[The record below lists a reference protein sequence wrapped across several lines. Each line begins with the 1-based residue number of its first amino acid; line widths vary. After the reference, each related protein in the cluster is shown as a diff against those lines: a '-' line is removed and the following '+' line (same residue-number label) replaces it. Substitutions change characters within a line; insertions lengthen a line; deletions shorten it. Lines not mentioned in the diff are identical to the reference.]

1 MIRRSPFDTP
11 LATYRLQLHRKF
23 AFAQATSLLPY
34 LARLGFSHVYCSP
47 FLKARAGSTHG
58 YDVVDYSRINPELGD
73 EASFARFCT
82 SLGEN
87 GLGLILDFVPNHMG
101 VGHADNAWWLDVLEW
116 GQASPYASYFDIDW
130 SPPRRDLAGKL
141 LVPILGK
148 TYGAALTDGEIELRF
163 NAPTGTFDFW
173 YVDHRLPLSPR
184 DYAAV
189 VGTFAHALPLSRAL
203 DALQEAFLSEAA
215 PHYLREVAH
224 TAKEALATA
233 ARDRA
238 TRQKFEKA
246 AGTWHGI
253 KGDSASWTRLH
264 DLLQRQCFRLAY
276 WRTASDEVNYRR
288 FFDIPELA
296 GMRMGR
302 IVVFRDTHEFL
313 GRLLADGILQGL
325 RIDHVDGLADPQ
337 RYCRRLNA
345 FAAAIVPRDGNGRR
359 LRPYILVEKI
369 LSGTERLPQSWPVA
383 GTTGYDYLA
392 LANGLF
398 IEPTGFARLQRHWG
412 RFTGLDGD
420 LSIAEE
426 IYRCRRLVIDRHL
439 ASELTYLV
447 NWLLDIA
454 EADWF
459 TRDFTR
465 KRLRDALTEI
475 VAAFT
480 VYRTYVTE
488 RGTSPDDRRV
498 ISDAVAQA
506 HRRWRGADG
515 EILDFIAALLTLDIR
530 TRNPGQF
537 ADKRAAILRFVARFQ
552 QYTGAIA
559 AKAVEDTFFYR
570 FVPLVSA
577 NEVGA
582 SPYRPTTAPSLYH
595 EQMVERATTWPLAML
610 ASATHDTKRGE
621 DMRARLDVLSEIP
634 DEWARRIAR
643 WHIYNRPHLGDAS
656 GQPAPSVNDE
666 YLLYQSIV
674 GTWPMQPSSLLRSTA
689 RRDEYVGRLKA
700 YAIKAAREAKLATSW
715 TAPDE
720 AYETG
725 FERFIENLFES
736 AHNPFIDSLLRFL
749 PPILRFGAFNSL
761 SQLVLKATA
770 PGVPDFYQGSEFW
783 DLSLVDPDNR
793 RPVDYAA
800 RREAL
805 SSLDLA
811 SAITRWR
818 EGWLKLW
825 LTERL
830 LTLRNRM
837 PGLFATGDYE
847 PLAVSGVAAEHIVA
861 FHRKSGEEA
870 IIVIVTR
877 LLMDLIRG
885 DLGVFWP
892 GGTALGDTAI
902 RTEGVWIDHFTGAR
916 IRSEMH
922 TILASSALER
932 LPVAVLS
939 AE

>member
-11 LATYRLQLHRKF
+11 LATYRLQLHREF
-23 AFAQATSLLPY
+23 AFAQATALLPY
-34 LARLGFSHVYCSP
+34 LARLGISHVYCSP

-58 YDVVDYSRINPELGD
+58 YDVVDYSRINPDLGD
-73 EASFARFCT
+73 EASFARFCS

-116 GQASPYASYFDIDW
+116 GQESPYAGYFDIDW

-141 LVPILGK
+141 LAPVLGK
-148 TYGAALTDGEIELRF
+148 SYGAALTDGEIELRF
-163 NAPTGTFDFW
+163 SAETGTFDFW
-173 YVDHRLPLSPR
+173 YADHRLPVSPR
-184 DYAAV
+184 DYPTIL
-189 VGTFAHALPLSRAL
+189 GPLAHAPAHARAL
-203 DALQEAFLSEAA
+203 DALQEAFLSEAM
-215 PHYLREVAH
+215 PRYQREVAGA
-224 TAKEALATA
+224 AKDALAA
-233 ARDRA
+233 A
-238 TRQKFEKA
+238 TRDSGTRQEIEKA
-246 AGTWHGI
+246 VAAWHGT
-253 KGDSASWTRLH
+253 KGDFPSWTRLH
-264 DLLQRQCFRLAY
+264 ELLQRQCFRLAH

-288 FFDIPELA
+288 FFDIPDLA
-296 GMRMGR
+296 GMSMGR
-302 IVVFRDTHEFL
+302 IVVFRDAHEFL
-313 GRLLADGILQGL
+313 GRMLADGTLQGL

-345 FAAAIVPRDGNGRR
+345 FAAAIVPRDASGKR

-369 LSGTERLPQSWPVA
+369 LTGGEKLPQSWPVS

-398 IEPTGFARLQRHWG
+398 IAPTGFAKLQRHWA
-412 RFTGLDGD
+412 RFTGRDGD
-420 LSIAEE
+420 IDIEEE
-426 IYRCRRLVIDRHL
+426 IYRCRLLVIDRNL

-447 NWLLDIA
+447 AWLVDIA
-454 EADWF
+454 ESDWF

-465 KRLRDALTEI
+465 KRLRDALIEI
-475 VAAFT
+475 VAAFS

-488 RGTSPDDRRV
+488 RGASEDDRRV
-498 ISDAVAQA
+498 IAEALAKA
-506 HRRWRGADG
+506 HRRWQGADG
-515 EILDFIAALLTLDIR
+515 EILDFIAALLTLDIQ
-530 TRNPGQF
+530 TLNPSHF
-537 ADKRAAILRFVARFQ
+537 ADKRGAILRFVARFQ

-570 FVPLVSA
+570 FVPLASA

-582 SPYRPTTAPSLYH
+582 SPYRPTTSPGLYH
-595 EQMVERATTWPLAML
+595 EQMAERATAWPLAML

-621 DMRARLDVLSEIP
+621 DMRARLDALSEIP

-643 WHIYNRPHLGDAS
+643 WHIFNRPHRDEAS
-656 GQPAPSVNDE
+656 GRPTPGGNDE

-674 GTWPMQPSSLLRSTA
+674 GTWPMQPGSLLRSPA
-689 RRDEYVGRLKA
+689 RRDEYVARLKA

-720 AYETG
+720 AYEAG
-725 FERFIENLFES
+725 FERFIERLFEP

-770 PGVPDFYQGSEFW
+770 PGVPDFYQGNEFW

-800 RREAL
+800 RRDAL
-805 SSLDLA
+805 RALDLA
-811 SAITRWR
+811 SAIARWR

-830 LTLRNRM
+830 LALRNRQ
-837 PGLFATGDYE
+837 PGLFATGSYE
-847 PLAVSGVAAEHIVA
+847 PLTVTGAGAEHIVA
-861 FHRKSGEEA
+861 FRRANGDDS
-870 IIVIVTR
+870 IIVVVTR
-877 LLMDLIRG
+877 LLMDVIRG
-885 DLGVFWP
+885 DLGAFWP
-892 GGTALGDTAI
+892 GGSALGDTVI
-902 RTEGVWIDHFTGAR
+902 HTEGVWIDHFTGTR
-916 IRSEMH
+916 IRSEAQS
-922 TILASSALER
+922 ILVSAALER